1 MKKISKYLKVL
12 LINFIL
18 FAYLTELLLFLLLPD
33 TQKKLLKIQETR
45 ATIAKKLNRN
55 YDLRSK
61 ELAFSQIKKNNPNLV
76 PSFYFNKGFANL
88 ETFKKAILLDNTFTS
103 SVSYKIQSSYSD
115 TIDSENK
122 STDNL
127 IPY

>member
-76 PSFYFNKGFANL
+76 PSFFCIASKSSFTPIFSIFFIILFNSLVLGF
-88 ETFKKAILLDNTFTS
+88 FK
-103 SVSYKIQSSYSD
+103 
-115 TIDSENK
+115 
-122 STDNL
+122 
-127 IPY
+127 